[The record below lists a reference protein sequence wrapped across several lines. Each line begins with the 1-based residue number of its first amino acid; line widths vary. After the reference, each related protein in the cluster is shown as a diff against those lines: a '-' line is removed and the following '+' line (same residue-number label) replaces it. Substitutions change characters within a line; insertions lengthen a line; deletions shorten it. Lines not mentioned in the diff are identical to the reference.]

1 MAEKKKAEPKKTK
14 AEAEAKPDGLS
25 RPAELLL
32 RNGLKT
38 VKLHNRL
45 MVDGRPDGIQLHGH
59 NHQFLS
65 ITEDQLIL
73 HRVCSDPD
81 AEKQQYLDN
90 GWTE

>member
-1 MAEKKKAEPKKTK
+1 MAEKKKAEPKKSK
-14 AEAEAKPDGLS
+14 AEAKPDGLS

-38 VKLHNRL
+38 VKLHGHL
-45 MVDGRPDGIQLHGH
+45 MVTGRPDGIQLHGN

-65 ITEDQLIL
+65 ITDDQLIL
-73 HRVCSDPD
+73 HRVCENPD
-81 AEKQQYLDN
+81 VEKQLYLDN